1 MDADTVK
8 KMKVNELRDALQ
20 QLSLPTT
27 GRKEDLIQ
35 RLLAALP
42 PPSATTTANT
52 APTPQ
57 LPPVQTHSLLALDPM
72 SLERLRARRE
82 RFGVETSSKLK
93 EAEEAEARERRAARF
108 G

>member
-8 KMKVNELRDALQ
+8 KMKVSELRDALHH
-20 QLSLPTT
+20 LSLPTT

-35 RLLAALP
+35 RLLSTLP
-42 PPSATTTANT
+42 PPTPLV
-52 APTPQ
+52 APKQP
-57 LPPVQTHSLLALDPM
+57 SLLSLDPM

-82 RFGVETSSKLK
+82 RFGVETSRALR
-93 EAEEAEARERRAARF
+93 EAEEAEAREKRAARF